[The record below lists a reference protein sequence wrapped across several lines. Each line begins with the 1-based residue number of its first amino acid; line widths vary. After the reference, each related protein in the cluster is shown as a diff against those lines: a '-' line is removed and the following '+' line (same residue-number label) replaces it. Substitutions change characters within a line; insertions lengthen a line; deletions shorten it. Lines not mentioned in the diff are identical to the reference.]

1 MSVVLA
7 TEDALSEAVG
17 LRLLREHSIL
27 VRTPPML
34 VRKGGAGYLRARMD
48 SWKQMAAR
56 QTVLL
61 LTDLDAV
68 SCPLQLR
75 TDWLGT
81 NQPCP
86 ANLLFRI
93 AVREVEAWLLADH
106 QAMTRLMGK
115 KAKLPET
122 PDTLPD
128 PKQFLLKQAKNAPR
142 EVRKDL
148 VAAQGAIARQ
158 GLGYNR
164 RLIAWVEKE
173 WSPHR
178 AAERSPSLA
187 RARRALQQAATKLA
201 QAGATS

>member
-34 VRKGGAGYLRARMD
+34 VRKGGAGYLRARMN

-106 QAMTRLMGK
+106 QAMTQLMGK
-115 KAKLPET
+115 KVKLPDA
-122 PDTLPD
+122 PDALPD

-142 EVRKDL
+142 AVREDL
-148 VAAQGAIARQ
+148 LAAQGAIARQ
-158 GLGYNR
+158 GLGYNT
-164 RLIAWVEKE
+164 RLTAWVEKE
-173 WSPHR
+173 WSPQR
-178 AAERSPSLA
+178 AAEHS
-187 RARRALQQAATKLA
+187 RARRALQKAALTLA
-201 QAGATS
+201 